1 MNHTKQPIKAYHL
14 AGWHEVFLLLY
25 RVFLSTVRVQFRKSG
40 HLKVGVMLSVCV
52 SETVPLGPCQSALD
66 CLTIVRVYVGWIV
79 HASQAPSGQICVWR
93 AYICIMIIIWSCV
106 CFCACACPP
115 FLFPSLS
122 TVTQCWR
129 SSHTVCWPLQTM
141 YYRCWQG

>member
-1 MNHTKQPIKAYHL
+1 MNHTKHPIKAYHL
-14 AGWHEVFLLLY
+14 TGWHEVFLLLY

-52 SETVPLGPCQSALD
+52 SETVPLGLCQSALD

-93 AYICIMIIIWSCV
+93 VYICIMIIIWSCV

-129 SSHTVCWPLQTM
+129 LSHTACWPLQTM